1 VIVGG
6 WRPLGV
12 AAAAGLFGAADAL
25 QLRLQ
30 AETFVPRSVW
40 IVLGALILA
49 FIVQRLTLE
58 RRRPAYLAAEHRMF
72 TPELAV
78 ALVSFVGIFLLVI
91 FEPEVSL
98 PSLLW
103 LAFPYALTIAVLGG
117 LIVRVRQ
124 PAALGIPF
132 VRGG

>member
-1 VIVGG
+1 M
-6 WRPLGV
+6 
-12 AAAAGLFGAADAL
+12 
-25 QLRLQ
+25 
-30 AETFVPRSVW
+30 PRSVW
-40 IVLGALILA
+40 IVLGALVLA
-49 FIVQRLTLE
+49 FIVQRLGAG
-58 RRRPAYLAAEHRMF
+58 RRRPAQLAADHRLF
-72 TPELAV
+72 TPEVSV
-78 ALVSFVGIFLLVI
+78 ALLSFVGVGVLAVL
-91 FEPEVSL
+91 EPQVSL